1 MSIDDKIFYNEASAT
16 KLGWAPEWFDC
27 AKHGEKLVAAV
38 AEFQKEHHLTADGC
52 CGPATYRRLYND
64 RVANWDD
71 HAPMAHKNNSESF
84 IIYNSEYIRIDWP
97 KVKLFFEG
105 GGLKLRSGFKRMQK
119 KRDPKFLFAI
129 GTSACHRRCAIRC
142 SPREGSAFTFPSIMM
157 APSISSW
164 I

>member
-84 IIYNSEYIRIDWP
+84 IIYVPAGICQTKSPVVREIAEIFP
-97 KVKLFFEG
+97 KKPLLV
-105 GGLKLRSGFKRMQK
+105 
-119 KRDPKFLFAI
+119 
-129 GTSACHRRCAIRC
+129 
-142 SPREGSAFTFPSIMM
+142 
-157 APSISSW
+157 
-164 I
+164 